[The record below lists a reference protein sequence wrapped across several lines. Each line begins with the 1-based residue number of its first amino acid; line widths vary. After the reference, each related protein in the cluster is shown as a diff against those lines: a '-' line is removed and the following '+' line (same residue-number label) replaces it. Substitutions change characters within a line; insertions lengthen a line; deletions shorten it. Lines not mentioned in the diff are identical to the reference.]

1 MTLNFA
7 AMLGIYKDV
16 NISHDEFGLAGSLY
30 YLAQLI
36 FQVATVMGVN
46 GKQEPQEMQFSTNIM
61 YN

>member
-16 NISHDEFGLAGSLY
+16 SMSHDEFGLAGSLY

-36 FQVATVMGVN
+36 FQVGT
-46 GKQEPQEMQFSTNIM
+46 IM
-61 YN
+61 EKKWKTGALRNAILYKDYN

>member
-36 FQVATVMGVN
+36 FQVRLIMIKKYFIDKA
-46 GKQEPQEMQFSTNIM
+46 SSNI
-61 YN
+61 NLLQVL